1 MWRKVGIEDIK
12 LALQT
17 FIPSVSQTPGR
28 LNMFDFKKFKFLVD
42 FAHNPAGLEYLCDF
56 VSKMDGEPKV
66 GIISGTGDR
75 RDDDIRELGRISGK
89 HFDEIIIR
97 QDKHL
102 RGRTAASIVDL
113 LVEGIN
119 ETKTKDIPIT
129 IIYNEKEAISYAY
142 NTAKPGSLVTIM
154 CDVVSE
160 ALDLIKN
167 MKETEDA
174 EA

>member
-1 MWRKVGIEDIK
+1 M
-12 LALQT
+12 
-17 FIPSVSQTPGR
+17 
-28 LNMFDFKKFKFLVD
+28 VD
-42 FAHNPAGLEYLCDF
+42 FAHNPAGLELLCDF
-56 VSKMDGEPKV
+56 VNKLEGSPKV

-75 RDDDIRELGRISGK
+75 RDDDIKELGRISGR

-102 RGRTAASIVDL
+102 RGRSAEEMVDL
-113 LVEGIN
+113 LVEGIK
-119 ETKTKDIPIT
+119 ETQQKEIPLT
-129 IIYNEKEAISYAY
+129 IIYNEKEAIMHAY

-167 MKETEDA
+167 MKDEEDA
-174 EA
+174 KGN